1 MHGSQSITWK
11 SFLIRCIAQTH
22 KKCFKYTSEMSSS
35 KEFKATMSSYVP
47 MVDFEHYT
55 VELICV
61 NNVVCCVLFFIKNIC
76 NNNGYLEHL
85 TCTGPGCLQ
94 IL

>member
-1 MHGSQSITWK
+1 MRPRLKCTCVHGSQSITWE

-61 NNVVCCVLFFIKNIC
+61 DNVVCCVLFFIKTFVITM
-76 NNNGYLEHL
+76 G
-85 TCTGPGCLQ
+85 TWST
-94 IL
+94 

>member
-1 MHGSQSITWK
+1 
-11 SFLIRCIAQTH
+11 
-22 KKCFKYTSEMSSS
+22 
-35 KEFKATMSSYVP
+35 MSSYVP

-61 NNVVCCVLFFIKNIC
+61 NNVVLCIVFYKNIC
-76 NNNGYLEHL
+76 NNNGYLGHL
-85 TCTGPGCLQ
+85 TCTGPERLQ